1 MEPKKKRQNTAVS
14 GLPALDDLIGRIDRQ
29 IEKMPHPYAADGFEA
44 FLGSQLGVF
53 KKRGMQFIRFELSD
67 AEFALPLENAV
78 EITYVPDITPL
89 PNLPLWVLG
98 ICNIRG
104 DIVSVVDLKQILQL
118 KPAAAVATNMIIV
131 HDQDLTTAIMAD
143 KIMGMFFDGDQDRKI
158 KKGPKSGETCS
169 RFVQSTF
176 VFEQRQVHLLDPKTL
191 MTAIGLLTAKSPGTC
206 LSGDH

>member
-1 MEPKKKRQNTAVS
+1 MGPKKKRQDMPAD
-14 GLPALDDLIGRIDRQ
+14 GLPALDDLISRIDRQ

-53 KKRGMQFIRFELSD
+53 KKRGKQFIRFELGD
-67 AEFALPLENAV
+67 AEFALPLEHAL
-78 EITYVPDITPL
+78 EISYAPDITPL
-89 PNLPLWVLG
+89 PNLPQWVLG
-98 ICNIRG
+98 ICNVRG

-118 KPAAAVATNMIIV
+118 KSAAAAAAANMIIV

-158 KKGPKSGETCS
+158 EKGANREEMFS

-176 VFEQRQVHLLDPKTL
+176 VFTQRRVHLLDPKTL
-191 MTAIGLLTAKSPGTC
+191 MPAIRFES
-206 LSGDH
+206 

>member
-1 MEPKKKRQNTAVS
+1 MDPKKKRQDMAAD
-14 GLPALDDLIGRIDRQ
+14 GLPALGDLISRIDRQ

-53 KKRGMQFIRFELSD
+53 KKRGKQFIRFELGD
-67 AEFALPLENAV
+67 AEFALPLENAL
-78 EITYVPDITPL
+78 EISYTPDITPL
-89 PNLPLWVLG
+89 PNLPQWVLG
-98 ICNIRG
+98 ICNVRG

-118 KPAAAVATNMIIV
+118 KSVAAAAAANMIIV

-158 KKGPKSGETCS
+158 KKGSNREETFS

-176 VFEQRQVHLLDPKTL
+176 IFTQRRVHLLDPKTL
-191 MTAIGLLTAKSPGTC
+191 MPAIRFES
-206 LSGDH
+206 

>member
-1 MEPKKKRQNTAVS
+1 MAEN
-14 GLPALDDLIGRIDRQ
+14 GLPALGDLISQIDRQ

-53 KKRGMQFIRFELSD
+53 KKRGKQFIRFELGD
-67 AEFALPLENAV
+67 AEFALPLENAL
-78 EITYVPDITPL
+78 EISYAPDITPL
-89 PNLPLWVLG
+89 PNLPQWLLG
-98 ICNIRG
+98 ICNVRG

-118 KPAAAVATNMIIV
+118 RSAAAAAAANMIIV

-158 KKGPKSGETCS
+158 NKGSNREEAFF

-176 VFEQRQVHLLDPKTL
+176 VFEQRRVHVLDPKIL
-191 MTAIGLLTAKSPGTC
+191 MPVIRFES
-206 LSGDH
+206 